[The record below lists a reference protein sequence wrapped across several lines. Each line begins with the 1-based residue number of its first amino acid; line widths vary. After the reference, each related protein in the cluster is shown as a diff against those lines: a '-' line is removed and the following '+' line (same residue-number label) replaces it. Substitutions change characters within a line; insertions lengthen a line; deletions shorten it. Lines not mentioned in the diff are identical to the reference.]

1 MNKLN
6 LILLFLLNFS
16 YSYSQKNIDI
26 DFYEEN
32 EKVNLFAFVGEII
45 SIEEFDPNAPKEEK
59 TEIDSITGDKITHKN
74 ATIMDR
80 AFKLKYKVLKN
91 LYNNLKTDTI
101 EFLAYDHYGVPSFS
115 EFKNVIL
122 YISKSQKEDYYFHQK
137 YQYNEFHKTKDNEWI
152 GLLNFGSVW
161 RIEEGLKL
169 NLKEIKL
176 KKSANIDLKDIPK
189 QNIDLFFP
197 KPFYKIKGN
206 IAIPI
211 LGYSIKDLIEYK
223 VKSIL
228 ENNQHLIKQ

>member
-6 LILLFLLNFS
+6 FLILFILNFS

-59 TEIDSITGDKITHKN
+59 IEIDSITGEKIIRKSYV
-74 ATIMDR
+74 MDR
-80 AFKLKYKVLKN
+80 AFKLKYKVIKN
-91 LYNNLKTDTI
+91 LYNDLKTHTI
-101 EFLAYDHYGVPSFS
+101 EFLAYDHYGIPNFS

-122 YISKSQKEDYYFHQK
+122 YISKSQKGDYYFHQK
-137 YQYNEFHKTKDNEWI
+137 YQYNEFHKSKNNEWI
-152 GLLNFGSVW
+152 GLLNFGSVS
-161 RIEEGLKL
+161 RIEEALKL
-169 NLKEIKL
+169 NLKKVKL
-176 KKSANIDLKDIPK
+176 NSDASVDLKGFSKRGIE
-189 QNIDLFFP
+189 LLYP
-197 KPFYKIKGN
+197 KPFYKIKKN
-206 IAIPI
+206 VAIPI
-211 LGYSIKDLIEYK
+211 LGFSIKDLIEYK